1 MGTKSAP
8 GEFDCYNVALPDEPM
23 FTLLARDWS
32 APHMVNQWAYARER
46 EILTGLAPESDLK
59 VVAEARAVA
68 LAMAEWRIANAGS
81 WRAPKA

>member
-23 FTLLARDWS
+23 FTLL
-32 APHMVNQWAYARER
+32 ARER